1 MDFFHEIKTD
11 KLTGVAYR
19 NFEMK
24 KKLVGY
30 FATNG
35 NSTIPDLA
43 KIFNI
48 SVPKVTVLLNELVN
62 DGLVMDYGKTGS
74 TGGRRASEYGL
85 SPESS
90 FFMGVEVKRSYL
102 NIGLVD
108 LKKNLIK
115 LIEKIPYELKNTQES
130 LDELCNIIKETAESF
145 PVPKSKI
152 LAVGVNLT
160 GRINNATGYS
170 YSYFNFHEDPLSV
183 LIENATGI
191 TCFVEND
198 SRAIAYGEYFSDLV
212 KEEKN
217 VLFINIDQG
226 IGLGIFVNGQ
236 LFYGKSGYAGEF
248 GHIPIFENDVLCHCG
263 KKGCLET
270 EASGNAL
277 VALFHKK
284 LKEGLSSN
292 ILKKVKNP
300 EDITLEHII
309 TAALND
315 DTLAIELIAQI
326 GDKLGRGVAVLI
338 NLFNPELIILGG
350 PLSACGD
357 YLLLP
362 MKSAIKKYSLSILN
376 NDTKFRISRLQE
388 KAGVIGACLLVRNK
402 MLSIN

>member
-1 MDFFHEIKTD
+1 M
-11 KLTGVAYR
+11 
-19 NFEMK
+19 
-24 KKLVGY
+24 
-30 FATNG
+30 
-35 NSTIPDLA
+35 
-43 KIFNI
+43 
-48 SVPKVTVLLNELVN
+48 LLNELVE
-62 DGLVMDYGKTGS
+62 DGLVMDYGKIGS

-102 NIGLVD
+102 NIGLLD
-108 LKKNLIK
+108 LKKNLISF
-115 LIEKIPYELKNTQES
+115 IEKIPYELKNTQDS
-130 LDELCNIIKETAESF
+130 LDELCSIIKETAEKF

-152 LAVGVNLT
+152 LALGLNLT

-198 SRAIAYGEYFSDLV
+198 SRAIAYGEFFSDLV
-212 KEEKN
+212 TEEKN

-226 IGLGIFVNGQ
+226 IGLGILINGQ
-236 LFYGKSGYAGEF
+236 LYYGKSGYAGEF
-248 GHIPIFENDVLCHCG
+248 GHIPVFENDILCQCG

-277 VALFHKK
+277 VSLFHKK
-284 LKEGLSSN
+284 IQEGLSSN

-300 EDITLEHII
+300 DDINLEQII
-309 TAALND
+309 AAAIND

-326 GDKLGRGVAVLI
+326 ADKLGRGVALLI
-338 NLFNPELIILGG
+338 NLFNPELVILGG
-350 PLSACGD
+350 PLSASGD

-362 MKSAIKKYSLSILN
+362 MKSAVKKYSLSILN
-376 NDTKFRISRLQE
+376 NDTRFKISRLQE